1 MPVLKRFRPCRARR
15 PRHHDWVRPL
25 GSLLSTLAVLAIQR
39 HYPHHS
45 PVEYVGVFLAASASW
60 VALPG
65 PGEAALIAA
74 SISAA
79 HGRLDLAIV
88 LAVAWA
94 GAIAGGTAGWIAGLK
109 GGRGVLSA
117 PGPLRHLRLALIE
130 RGDRFYARYGPIA
143 VLFTPS
149 WIAGIHA
156 MRASRFLA
164 ANTASALVWAL
175 SIGLGAYFVGPSIT
189 DVVADEGAV
198 SAVVIGALFVLA
210 VVLVLRRRRL
220 HR

>member
-1 MPVLKRFRPCRARR
+1 M
-15 PRHHDWVRPL
+15 RPL
-25 GSLLSTLAVLAIQR
+25 GSLPAVALLALVR
-39 HYPHHS
+39 HHAHDS
-45 PVEYVGVFLAASASW
+45 SVDYVGVFLAAGVSW

-74 SISAA
+74 GISAA
-79 HGRLDLAIV
+79 HGRLDLAGV

-94 GAIAGGTAGWIAGLK
+94 GACVGGTAGWIVGLK
-109 GGRGVLSA
+109 GGRGVLTA
-117 PGPLRHLRLALIE
+117 PGPLHHLRLALIE
-130 RGDRFYARYGPIA
+130 RGDRFYDRYGPIA

-156 MRASRFLA
+156 MRTLRFLL
-164 ANTASALVWAL
+164 ANTVSALAWAL

-189 DVVADEGAV
+189 DIVADAGTAGG
-198 SAVVIGALFVLA
+198 VVIGALFALTLA
-210 VVLVLRRRRL
+210 LVIVRRA

>member
-1 MPVLKRFRPCRARR
+1 M
-15 PRHHDWVRPL
+15 RPL
-25 GSLLSTLAVLAIQR
+25 GSLLGLAALAALR
-39 HYPHHS
+39 HHAHDS
-45 PVEYVGVFLAASASW
+45 SADYVGVFLAAGASW

-74 SISAA
+74 GISAA
-79 HGRLDLAIV
+79 HGRLDLAGV

-94 GAIAGGTAGWIAGLK
+94 GACVGGTVGWIVGLK
-109 GGRGVLSA
+109 GGRGVLTA
-117 PGPLRHLRLALIE
+117 PGPLHQLRLALIA

-156 MRASRFLA
+156 MRTSRFLP
-164 ANTASALVWAL
+164 ANAISALAWAL

-189 DVVADEGAV
+189 DIVADAGTAGGI
-198 SAVVIGALFVLA
+198 VIGVLFALA
-210 VVLVLRRRRL
+210 VVLVIRRRSR
-220 HR
+220 R

>member
-1 MPVLKRFRPCRARR
+1 VFALQ
-15 PRHHDWVRPL
+15 H
-25 GSLLSTLAVLAIQR
+25 

-45 PVEYVGVFLAASASW
+45 PVDYVGVFLAAGASW

-94 GAIAGGTAGWIAGLK
+94 GAVAGGTAGWIVGIK
-109 GGRGVLSA
+109 GGRGVLTA
-117 PGPLRHLRLALIE
+117 PGPLHHLRLALIA
-130 RGDRFYARYGPIA
+130 RGDRFYERYGPIA

-149 WIAGIHA
+149 WTAGIHA

-164 ANTASALVWAL
+164 FNAASALVWAL

-189 DVVADEGAV
+189 DIVDDAGTAGGI
-198 SAVVIGALFVLA
+198 VIGVLVALA
-210 VVLVLRRRRL
+210 VVLVIRRRSYK
-220 HR
+220 